1 MVEIFVKKW
10 LLTVDGKVELSIDM
24 NLENGDFIALFGESG
39 AGKTTILRMI
49 AGLEV
54 PDSGRI
60 VVKGQVWFDSQKNI
74 NLHPSKRKI
83 GFVFQDYALFPNM
96 TIKENLTFALQ
107 KGDDPKIIDGLI
119 DIVGLKELINRY
131 PSQLSGGQ
139 QQRVAM
145 TRALVRKPDIL
156 LLDEPLSALDTKM
169 RHKLQDEL
177 AKIHKQFNLTTI
189 LVSHDPSEIF
199 RLCNRVYQ
207 LDKGRMKKQ
216 GTPSEIFVKE
226 KISGSFKFVGE
237 VLAIEASKPVYLLTV
252 AVGTQIVKIMAT
264 KSEREGLHVGSQ
276 IQVVSKAFHPMIF
289 KLNPE

>member
-1 MVEIFVKKW
+1 MIEVSIKKE
-10 LLTVDGKVELSIDM
+10 LLSADGKLELSIDM
-24 NLENGDFIALFGESG
+24 NLEDGEFVALFGESG

-60 VVKGQVWFDSQKNI
+60 VVKSQVWFDSQKKI

-96 TIKENLTFALQ
+96 TVKENLTFALQ
-107 KGDDPKIIDGLI
+107 KGDDPEIIDELI
-119 DIVGLKELINRY
+119 ETVGLKELIDRY

-145 TRALVRKPDIL
+145 TRALVRQPNIL
-156 LLDEPLSALDTKM
+156 LLDEPLSALDNKM

-177 AKIHKQFNLTTI
+177 SKIHKQFNLTTI

-199 RLCNRVYQ
+199 RLCNRVCQ
-207 LDKGRMKKQ
+207 LDKGVIKKQ

-237 VLAIEASKPVYLLTV
+237 VLAIESCKPVYLLTV

-264 KSEREGLHVGSQ
+264 ESEREGLHIGSRIQ
-276 IQVVSKAFHPMIF
+276 IVSKAFHPMIF
-289 KLNPE
+289 KIDPQ